1 MKVIDNGPE
10 VRLRSWFE
18 RPYDDA
24 ISAARTCYSTRVIDT
39 TEITEAQRRNIG
51 PLTFDGGHH
60 TVYQHAT
67 FEFALSG
74 ISRQLVWSVLHGFPF
89 YNTEQQS
96 QRYVKLDQITAHVPP
111 ALRGSEREIY
121 ESSVESSWR
130 AYGELTQQ
138 LKPVTRRILSDLWRL
153 PERKSTAFGKN
164 TSDPR
169 WSPPGWAPPT
179 SAPIYWA

>member
-1 MKVIDNGPE
+1 MIFPPLQHTHPGWNGFVDGPSDSNWEKDFLPVRTLLWLRRSVRVGSSGGQVEVIDNGPE

-39 TEITEAQRRNIG
+39 TEITESQRRNIG

-96 QRYVKLDQITAHVPP
+96 QRYVKLNEVSATMMPGMDSEVAAITW
-111 ALRGSEREIY
+111 LMKEGSM
-121 ESSVESSWR
+121 
-130 AYGELTQQ
+130 
-138 LKPVTRRILSDLWRL
+138 
-153 PERKSTAFGKN
+153 
-164 TSDPR
+164 
-169 WSPPGWAPPT
+169 
-179 SAPIYWA
+179 